1 MRCTHSNPRIVRAL
15 RKKKTSIDFFSRYVR
30 EGACAN
36 ASKNGFAA
44 ARVFITFI
52 ESGFFSF
59 RRRCTSSV
67 REREREEVK

>member
-1 MRCTHSNPRIVRAL
+1 MYTFLILAL
-15 RKKKTSIDFFSRYVR
+15 RVRVGKETSIDFFSRYVR

-52 ESGFFSF
+52 ESGFFFVPSQVHIQ
-59 RRRCTSSV
+59 CA
-67 REREREEVK
+67 